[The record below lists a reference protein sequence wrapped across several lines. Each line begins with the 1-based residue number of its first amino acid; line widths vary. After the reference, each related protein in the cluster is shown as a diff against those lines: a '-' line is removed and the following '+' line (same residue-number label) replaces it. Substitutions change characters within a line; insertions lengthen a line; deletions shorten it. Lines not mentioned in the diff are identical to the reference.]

1 MHECVLLKKKRT
13 IETICENR
21 RRGTLQGEHEHDIVI
36 RDWRWSV
43 YYICMKCYK
52 SALINAKKNRNIPT
66 DNDFIYVYIY
76 IYIYTYIHIMLC

>member
-36 RDWRWSV
+36 RD
-43 YYICMKCYK
+43 
-52 SALINAKKNRNIPT
+52 
-66 DNDFIYVYIY
+66 
-76 IYIYTYIHIMLC
+76 